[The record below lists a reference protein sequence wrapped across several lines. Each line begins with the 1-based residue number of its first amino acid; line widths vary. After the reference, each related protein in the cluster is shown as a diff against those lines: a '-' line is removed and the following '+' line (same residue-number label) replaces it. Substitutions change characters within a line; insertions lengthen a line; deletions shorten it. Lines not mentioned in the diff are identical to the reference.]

1 MPNKIS
7 SQINNLIKK
16 AKILDSIGKYKES
29 DALFVK
35 LSQYYVEQSVTKV
48 PSVQY
53 FEMDEIADEY
63 EENEK
68 NYRTKKPNLRVPEYM
83 DLGVGEDEENMEG
96 KLHGPDSVPGPAYI
110 DPGNLAS
117 SPSMAGDVDCF
128 TWEETYEKNVDE
140 GNGWKN
146 RIPLR

>member
-7 SQINNLIKK
+7 SKLNNLIKK

-35 LSQYYVEQSVTKV
+35 LSQYYVEQSITKV

-68 NYRTKKPNLRVPEYM
+68 NYRTKKPNLRVPEYH

-117 SPSMAGDVDCF
+117 SPSMAGDLDYF
-128 TWEETYEKNVDE
+128 LWDE
-140 GNGWKN
+140 VRDEDHPEYN
-146 RIPLR
+146 RIPRR